1 MKIGMIGS
9 GNVGQQLAIGF
20 VRLGHSVKIGTRDTA
35 KLAEWLSS
43 AGENVSAGSLTE
55 AAQFGEVLV
64 LATSWGGTLNA
75 IELAGSENFAGKIV
89 VDVTNPLDFS
99 QGVPPKLASAPGN
112 SGAEQIQKA
121 IPGAK
126 ITKAFNTISAHTMIN
141 PSMQDG
147 DPVLFIAGDTDAKK
161 FATETATG
169 FGWKSVIDTGD
180 LSQSY
185 LLETFAMLWINYA
198 FANNHWTHAFKLLV
212 K

>member
-1 MKIGMIGS
+1 MKIGIIGS
-9 GNVGQQLAIGF
+9 GNVGKHLATGF
-20 VRLGHSVKIGTRDTA
+20 LRLGHSVKIGTRDTA
-35 KLAEWLSS
+35 KMAEWLTS
-43 AGENVSAGSLTE
+43 AGENASVGSLQE

-64 LATSWGGTLNA
+64 LATSWDGTLNA
-75 IELAGSENFAGKIV
+75 IALAGSENFTEKIV

-99 QGVPPKLASAPGN
+99 QGAPPKLASAPGN

-126 ITKAFNTISAHTMIN
+126 ITKAFNTISAPTMIS
-141 PSMQDG
+141 PAMEGG
-147 DPVLFIAGDTDAKK
+147 DPDLFIAGDADAKK
-161 FATETATG
+161 FATETAVA

-185 LLETFAMLWINYA
+185 LLEAFAMLWINYA
-198 FANNHWTHAFKLLV
+198 FANNHWSHAFKLMV